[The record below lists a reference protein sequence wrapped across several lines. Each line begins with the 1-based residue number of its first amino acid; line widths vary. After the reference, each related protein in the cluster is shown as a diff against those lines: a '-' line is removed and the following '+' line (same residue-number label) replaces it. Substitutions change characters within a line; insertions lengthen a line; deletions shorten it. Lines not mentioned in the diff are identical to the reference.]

1 MKRIFTPKEHKCK
14 EFCLPTRLGGMIF
27 FTTLEFGKEFRHL
40 PAGFYL
46 GYLRGKSF
54 PPPQKKYLT
63 STPSPQKSIVIIT
76 VDISNYIGKI
86 I

>member
-54 PPPQKKYLT
+54 PPPKKIPNFHPLPPKKYCYHY
-63 STPSPQKSIVIIT
+63 SRHK
-76 VDISNYIGKI
+76 
-86 I
+86 